1 MIPKFFT
8 DNNEDRIEFVEFIQ
22 KNKHEIETA
31 LDNQE
36 KELEVE
42 GEKFKH
48 PHNKNQKLADIS
60 AFSGK
65 KTKFNHVKTTFRYF
79 VDMNLGDDPVRGE
92 LLYELDD
99 DEVRTDGFMENP
111 ERRKQIKEFEKWL
124 NTGDVKKEFAKK
136 TLKKTIK
143 KHHID
148 MLKKNVSVLSARPM
162 GTISEK
168 DPGGRDYQRTL
179 GKWENRSMAEHDKKK
194 GGKKRSNKLKKTAN
208 KKGKLL
214 RKTNKNKN

>member
-22 KNKHEIETA
+22 KNEHEIKTA

-65 KTKFNHVKTTFRYF
+65 KTKFNHVKTTFHYF
-79 VDMNLGDDPVRGE
+79 VDMRLGDGPVRGE

-99 DEVRTDGFMENP
+99 DEVRNDGFMENP

-124 NTGDVKKEFAKK
+124 NTGDVKKELAKK
-136 TLKKTIK
+136 TLKRTIK
-143 KHHID
+143 NRHID
-148 MLKKNVSVLSARPM
+148 RLKENVSVLSALPP
-162 GTISEK
+162 GVLSK
-168 DPGGRDYQRTL
+168 KHPGGLDYQRTL
-179 GKWENRSMAEHDKKK
+179 GEWETGVMGKHDKK